1 MTQQEYRQEA
11 AECVRLAE
19 QSSDPTT
26 KMVSVG
32 LAQAWLQL
40 AHLAEDG
47 GGADDVGDAPPQL
60 VKTVDFVPT
69 RTEQS

>member
-1 MTQQEYRQEA
+1 MTRQEYHHEA

-19 QSSDPTT
+19 QTTDPTT

-40 AHLAEDG
+40 AELAENDNNKPAAKAANEATA
-47 GGADDVGDAPPQL
+47 ADPVPSQAP
-60 VKTVDFVPT
+60 
-69 RTEQS
+69 

>member
-11 AECVRLAE
+11 AQCVRLAE

-40 AHLAEDG
+40 AQLAENSG
-47 GGADDVGDAPPQL
+47 QIDAEAETPKEMSRQ
-60 VKTVDFVPT
+60 
-69 RTEQS
+69 

>member
-19 QSSDPTT
+19 QTNDPTT

-40 AHLAEDG
+40 AQLAENNS
-47 GGADDVGDAPPQL
+47 
-60 VKTVDFVPT
+60 
-69 RTEQS
+69 RTEIASEAHA

>member
-40 AHLAEDG
+40 AQLADDG
-47 GGADDVGDAPPQL
+47 GGADDVGDAPAQL
-60 VKTVDFVPT
+60 LKTVDFVPT

>member
-19 QSSDPTT
+19 QTSDPTT

-40 AHLAEDG
+40 AQLAENSGQID
-47 GGADDVGDAPPQL
+47 AVGEMPA
-60 VKTVDFVPT
+60 
-69 RTEQS
+69 